1 MNDLG
6 QLSLVLIYAAMA
18 AYAVAMVAFAMDLS
32 RLRDGGS
39 ADRPRRAVGVAMTT
53 TTLGVALHLL
63 GVVLRGVAAGRVP
76 WANMYEFSI
85 VFSLV
90 AVVTFLII
98 QRWRDLRFLGALVIT
113 PTLLGLGL
121 AVAVFYLDADG
132 VRPALDNY
140 WLIIHVSV
148 ATIAVGVLSVA
159 AAVSVVAVSLKN
171 GEIAERA
178 VAQTAS
184 SSTGAAAEQGGGVA
198 TLTGPGGT
206 DATTASGGFWRR
218 FAATLPGSV
227 ELERIAYRLNAVG
240 FLLWTFTLVAG
251 AIWAEHAWGRPW
263 GWDPKEVWT
272 FVIWVAYAA
281 YLHARATRG
290 WDGRKAAYFCLAGF
304 TLILGNYFIVNL
316 FLETEHGYAF

>member
-1 MNDLG
+1 M
-6 QLSLVLIYAAMA
+6 
-18 AYAVAMVAFAMDLS
+18 
-32 RLRDGGS
+32 
-39 ADRPRRAVGVAMTT
+39 
-53 TTLGVALHLL
+53 
-63 GVVLRGVAAGRVP
+63 
-76 WANMYEFSI
+76 
-85 VFSLV
+85 
-90 AVVTFLII
+90 
-98 QRWRDLRFLGALVIT
+98 
-113 PTLLGLGL
+113 
-121 AVAVFYLDADG
+121 FYLDADG

-148 ATIAVGVLSVA
+148 ATIAVGVLAVA
-159 AAVSVVAVSLKN
+159 AAVSVVQLVKER
-171 GEIAERA
+171 GEIAERSVTQA
-178 VAQTAS
+178 AS
-184 SSTGAAAEQGGGVA
+184 SGAAAGSGAVA
-198 TLTGPGGT
+198 TLTGSGSS
-206 DATTASGGFWRR
+206 DTTASTGGFWRR

-304 TLILGNYFIVNL
+304 ALVLGNYFIVNL